1 LERDTSGEVELGCK
15 VEWAFPKPKTE
26 FCSAE
31 AWRHE
36 KPWYPKEF
44 SVAISDTYRN
54 RNLHIP
60 SFTQPNFI
68 SSLYLRCDSDLK

>member
-1 LERDTSGEVELGCK
+1 MSGEVELGCK

-44 SVAISDTYRN
+44 SVAISDTDTGTYTSLHLL
-54 RNLHIP
+54 NLILLAP
-60 SFTQPNFI
+60 CTSGVIVT
-68 SSLYLRCDSDLK
+68 